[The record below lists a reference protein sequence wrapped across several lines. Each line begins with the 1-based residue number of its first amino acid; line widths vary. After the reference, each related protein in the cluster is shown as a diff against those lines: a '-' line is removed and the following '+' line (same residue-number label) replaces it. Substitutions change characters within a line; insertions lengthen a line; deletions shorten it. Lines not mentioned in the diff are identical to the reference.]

1 MRHRQS
7 NVGFLSF
14 ALLTILILGGAWL
27 YANWK
32 SSQAVLPPNL
42 TINHVPMGGMTRDQA
57 LELLDQAYK
66 TPITVT
72 YRSKVIQLL
81 PDMIG
86 QSLDLQ
92 ATAANLDEALAGRSQ
107 SKDFFIYVLDQI
119 LRREPEAKEV
129 PAIVLYSRERVDAF
143 LERTA
148 QKYDHPPQA
157 AVALPEAGTFRPP
170 REGTELDIDASRP
183 LLIQAILAAK
193 PEERQVDLV
202 VHTEP
207 APPASMELLETAI
220 QGSLKDFNG
229 VAGIFVKDLTGG
241 QELCLNCDTAFAGL
255 STLKIAIVTDLY
267 RLLDAPPS
275 PQLTSLISETLT
287 ESDNAAANQLL
298 ARVGTGDPYNG
309 AKHVTEFLQSLGLQS
324 TFIAVPYDLKEDT
337 PPPDIVTPANSRTDI
352 NTNPDPYIQT
362 TPLEMGI
369 LLEGLYQCTNDGGF
383 LRMLYPQQITPQEC
397 QNVLTWMGQNEI
409 NTLLGAGMPEGT
421 HIMHKHG
428 WTGDTHAD
436 VALVFSDGG
445 DFILSVFLYAP
456 DWLVWKES
464 EPTFAAI
471 GQLTY
476 RFFNDE

>member
-1 MRHRQS
+1 MQRRQS
-7 NVGFLSF
+7 SVGFLSF
-14 ALLTILILGGAWL
+14 TLLTILILGGAWL
-27 YANWK
+27 YTNWK

-72 YRSKVIQLL
+72 YRSTIIQLL

-86 QSLDLQ
+86 LSLDTQ
-92 ATAANLDEALAGRSQ
+92 ATAANLDEALAERSQ
-107 SKDFFIYVLDQI
+107 SNDFFIYVLNQ
-119 LRREPEAKEV
+119 LLHREPEAREV
-129 PAIVLYSRERVDAF
+129 SAVVLYSRERVDAF

-157 AVALPEAGTFRPP
+157 AVPLPDAGTFRPP

-193 PEERQVDLV
+193 PEERQVKLI

-207 APPASMELLETAI
+207 APPAAMDLLGTAI
-220 QGSLKDFNG
+220 QGTLKDFNG
-229 VAGIFVKDLTGG
+229 VAGIFVKDLNGG
-241 QELCLNCDTAFAGL
+241 QELCLNCGVAFAGL

-267 RLLDAPPS
+267 RTLDAPPA
-275 PQLTSLISETLT
+275 PHLTALISETLT
-287 ESDNAAANQLL
+287 ESDNAAANLLL
-298 ARVGTGDPYNG
+298 AQIGAGDPYRG

-324 TFIAVPYDLKEDT
+324 TFIAVPYDLKENI
-337 PPPDIVTPANSRTDI
+337 PPPDIVTPANARTDI
-352 NTNPDPYIQT
+352 NTDPDPYIQT
-362 TPLEMGI
+362 TPLEMGM
-369 LLEGLYQCTNDGGF
+369 LLEGLYQCEQDGGF
-383 LRMLYPQQITPQEC
+383 LRILYPQQITPQEC
-397 QNVLTWMGQNEI
+397 HSVLTWMGRNEI

-436 VALVFSDGG
+436 VALVTSDGG
-445 DFILSVFLYAP
+445 DFVLSVFLYAP
-456 DWLVWKES
+456 DWLVWEES

-476 RFFNDE
+476 RFFNGE